1 MKLLSWQEEYLQA
14 EIKIIWHSN
23 RIVGIRALRLKLQ
36 HWLQSPSFQ
45 FNWVPSWLIAAH
57 LHFYFLEFRLAV
69 SSSNLWWWQWLWD
82 FSGWGRRISWYVR
95 MKKIFWFCLPDFFW
109 SWCRENRIIKFCQML
124 KKKSKK
130 KESAWSLHTFLCCW
144 WTKKNPW
151 QCFVNR
157 SVCSW
162 GRGLRPIPFSAIYIH
177 WPSSPYNQR
186 KNKVQ

>member
-1 MKLLSWQEEYLQA
+1 
-14 EIKIIWHSN
+14 
-23 RIVGIRALRLKLQ
+23 
-36 HWLQSPSFQ
+36 
-45 FNWVPSWLIAAH
+45 
-57 LHFYFLEFRLAV
+57 
-69 SSSNLWWWQWLWD
+69 
-82 FSGWGRRISWYVR
+82 

-124 KKKSKK
+124 KKKTKK
-130 KESAWSLHTFLCCW
+130 KESTWYLHTFLCCW

-162 GRGLRPIPFSAIYIH
+162 GRGLRSIPFLAIYIH

-186 KNKVQ
+186 KNKVQKAKFTTGRRCPKHMMSSSKTHFYFFRFQQKADRSQTQDHWELLTQDPKRREKRGS

>member
-1 MKLLSWQEEYLQA
+1 LQ
-14 EIKIIWHSN
+14 WS
-23 RIVGIRALRLKLQ
+23 
-36 HWLQSPSFQ
+36 SFQ
-45 FNWVPSWLIAAH
+45 FNWVPSSLIAAH
-57 LHFYFLEFRLAV
+57 LHFYFLNSDFQFQAPISDGDNDYEIFRPRKKNILV
-69 SSSNLWWWQWLWD
+69 CM
-82 FSGWGRRISWYVR
+82 YVC

-124 KKKSKK
+124 KKKTKK

-157 SVCSW
+157 SVWIW
-162 GRGLRPIPFSAIYIH
+162 GRGLRSIPFSAIYIH